1 MVMRVS
7 GLASGM
13 DIDDIVSQLM
23 TAQRVPLDKL
33 YQKKTYTEW
42 QRDDYRTIN
51 TALSELD
58 TLIRDGIGKQ
68 ASFIKKTVSVSNSNA
83 LSVRNVNSTTDFS
96 GTIEVKKLATAAT
109 MVSKREDTDPKIDAT
124 QKFGKG
130 HVLIGQTIKIK
141 AINKEGDFDQVTV
154 KDAEGKPVLDTDGK
168 EVTEDK
174 WFEYTIKEGDTL
186 QSVIN
191 EINAKSGVTAFF
203 DEKTQQFSVTAK
215 NTGASEIKPEITLQ
229 VAEKRKVIA
238 EDGTEQE
245 VEVKPEEN
253 FFTAI
258 MRIDGQNKYYDETE
272 KKWKATSEKST
283 IGQNAGLIYNGLG
296 IERSSNTFQINGA
309 ELTIKQENTGPITF
323 SSTADVDTIFDTV
336 KKFVDSYNGLIATIS
351 SKTSEKKNS
360 SYPPL
365 TDDQKKEMTEDQ
377 VKKWEEQARKGTLRR
392 DSTLTSLLTKMRT
405 SLYTQ
410 VGGTSLG
417 TLDKIGI
424 TTTKNYLEGGKLEI
438 DEEKLKAAIAEDPNA
453 IYELFMQNGDAK
465 EGKQGIARR
474 LREELSTG
482 MKTISEKAG
491 SASSVNSSFTL
502 GKLLNEYDK
511 KIDSFNDRLTALET
525 RYYKQFTAMETAINK
540 ANSQSA
546 SLSSYFSS

>member
-13 DIDDIVSQLM
+13 DIDDIVSKLM

-42 QRDDYRTIN
+42 QRDDYRTVN

-68 ASFIKKTVSVSNSNA
+68 ASFIKKTITVSNPDA
-83 LSVRNVNSTTDFS
+83 VSVRNINSTSDFS
-96 GTIEVKKLATAAT
+96 GTIKVNTLATASTIYSNTAT
-109 MVSKREDTDPKIDAT
+109 EITDSTAKLSTYGIAT
-124 QKFGKG
+124 QEISIRAMNKS
-130 HVLIGQTIKIK
+130 GQMETKNVII
-141 AINKEGDFDQVTV
+141 
-154 KDAEGKPVLDTDGK
+154 
-168 EVTEDK
+168 TED
-174 WFEYTIKEGDTL
+174 DTMDSL
-186 QSVIN
+186 ITKIN
-191 EINAKSGVTAFF
+191 SQTDVNAFF
-203 DEKTQQFSVTAK
+203 DKDSKKISFAAKYTGNSGEGITLNGDVTGDGSKDFFKMIFSNDERDFTA
-215 NTGASEIKPEITLQ
+215 NTGGNA
-229 VAEKRKVIA
+229 KV
-238 EDGTEQE
+238 E
-245 VEVKPEEN
+245 
-253 FFTAI
+253 
-258 MRIDGQNKYYDETE
+258 
-272 KKWKATSEKST
+272 
-283 IGQNAGLIYNGLG
+283 YNGML
-296 IERSSNTFQINGA
+296 INRSSNIFTINGA
-309 ELTIKQENTGPITF
+309 EITLKKEMAATEPPVTF

-360 SYPPL
+360 GYPPL
-365 TDDQKKEMTEDQ
+365 TDEQKKEMTEDQ

-410 VGGTSLG
+410 VEGTSLG
-417 TLDKIGI
+417 TLDQIGI

-453 IYELFMQNGDAK
+453 IYELFMQDGDSK

-474 LREELSTG
+474 LRAELSAG

-540 ANSQSA
+540 ANSQST
-546 SLSSYFSS
+546 SLMQYFS

>member
-13 DIDDIVSQLM
+13 DIDDIVSKLM

-42 QRDDYRTIN
+42 QRDDYRMIN

-58 TLIRDGIGKQ
+58 RLISDGIGRQ
-68 ASFIKKTVSVSNSNA
+68 ASFIKKTVSVSNPNA
-83 LSVRNVNSTTDFS
+83 VSIKNINSTTDFS
-96 GTIEVKKLATAAT
+96 GTIEVKELATAAT
-109 MVSKREDTDPKIDAT
+109 MISIGSSTITNSTE
-124 QKFGKG
+124 KFGEG
-130 HVLIGQTIKIK
+130 HVLEGQIIKIR
-141 AINKEGDFDQVTV
+141 AINKDGSFD
-154 KDAEGKPVLDTDGK
+154 KNTDG
-168 EVTEDK
+168 TDK
-174 WFEYTIKEGDTL
+174 WFEYTIKADDTL

-203 DEKTQQFSVTAK
+203 DEKEGKFSITAK
-215 NTGASEIKPEITLQ
+215 NTGNAGDTDITAAVQLKAENADGSEAI
-229 VAEKRKVIA
+229 
-238 EDGTEQE
+238 GN
-245 VEVKPEEN
+245 N
-253 FFTAI
+253 FFKDI
-258 MRIDGQNKYYDETE
+258 MKMNAHSNQESDPTNK
-272 KKWKATSEKST
+272 
-283 IGQNAGLIYNGLG
+283 GQNATVIYNGLE
-296 IERSSNTFQINGA
+296 INRSSNTFRINGA
-309 ELTIKQENTGPITF
+309 EFTLKEKTTGPVTF
-323 SSTADVDTIFDTV
+323 SSTADVDSIFDTV

-365 TDDQKKEMTEDQ
+365 TDAQKKEMEEDQ
-377 VKKWEEQARKGTLRR
+377 IKKWEEQARKGTLRR

-410 VGGTSLG
+410 VEGTSLG

-453 IYELFMQNGDAK
+453 IYELFMQNGDPK

-474 LREELSTG
+474 LREELSAG

>member
-13 DIDDIVSQLM
+13 DIDDIVSKLM

-58 TLIRDGIGKQ
+58 RLISDGIGRQ
-68 ASFIKKTVSVSNSNA
+68 ASFIKKTVSVSNPNA
-83 LSVRNVNSTTDFS
+83 VSIKNVNSTTDFS
-96 GTIEVKKLATAAT
+96 GTIEVKELATAAT
-109 MVSKREDTDPKIDAT
+109 MVSTEKVMDVTNAT
-124 QKFGKG
+124 KFA
-130 HVLIGQTIKIK
+130 GQTITIK
-141 AINKEGDFDQVTV
+141 AINKDGTFDKV
-154 KDAEGKPVLDTDGK
+154 KDKDGNIVDK
-168 EVTEDK
+168 VFTYEVKSD
-174 WFEYTIKEGDTL
+174 DTL
-186 QSVIN
+186 DSIISK
-191 EINAKSGVTAFF
+191 INAESGVTAFF
-203 DEKTQQFSVTAK
+203 DEKSGRFSITAK
-215 NTGASEIKPEITLQ
+215 NTGKAVSEHEIALSSSG
-229 VAEKRKVIA
+229 
-238 EDGTEQE
+238 D
-245 VEVKPEEN
+245 
-253 FFTAI
+253 FFTKLK
-258 MRIDGQNKYYDETE
+258 MS
-272 KKWKATSEKST
+272 ATSTEAATADLKNDSGIVVGKAGT
-283 IGQNAGLIYNGLG
+283 VGENAEVVYNGLT
-296 IERSSNTFQINGA
+296 IERSSNTFRINGA
-309 ELTIKQENTGPITF
+309 EFTLKEKTTGPVTF

-365 TDDQKKEMTEDQ
+365 TDEQKKEMTEDQ

-453 IYELFMQNGDAK
+453 IYELFMQDGDPK

-474 LREELSTG
+474 LREELSAG

>member
-13 DIDDIVSQLM
+13 DIDDIVSKLM

-58 TLIRDGIGKQ
+58 RLISDGIGRQ
-68 ASFIKKTVSVSNSNA
+68 ASFIKKTVSVSNPNA
-83 LSVRNVNSTTDFS
+83 VSIKNINSTTDFS
-96 GTIEVKKLATAAT
+96 GTIEVKELATAAT
-109 MVSKREDTDPKIDAT
+109 MISKEASTISNPT
-124 QKFGKG
+124 EKFGED
-130 HVLIGQTIKIK
+130 HVLKGQTIKIR
-141 AINKEGDFDQVTV
+141 AINKDGGFD
-154 KDAEGKPVLDTDGK
+154 KNTDG
-168 EVTEDK
+168 TDK
-174 WFEYTIKEGDTL
+174 WFEYTIKADDTL

-203 DEKTQQFSVTAK
+203 DEKTQQFSITAK
-215 NTGASEIKPEITLQ
+215 NTGDVEGAAEIQLSGAFFTDFMKMHQ
-229 VAEKRKVIA
+229 NSDDAANHKVQA
-238 EDGTEQE
+238 KNEDGTLK
-245 VEVKPEEN
+245 V
-253 FFTAI
+253 
-258 MRIDGQNKYYDETE
+258 DGNGNPVYEAAPKGT
-272 KKWKATSEKST
+272 TGT
-283 IGQNAGLIYNGLG
+283 NASVIYNGLE
-296 IERSSNTFQINGA
+296 ITRSSNTFRINGA
-309 ELTIKQENTGPITF
+309 EFTIKEKTTGPVTF

-410 VGGTSLG
+410 VEGTSLG

-453 IYELFMQNGDAK
+453 IYELFMQDGDPK

-474 LREELSTG
+474 LRAELSAG

>member
-13 DIDDIVSQLM
+13 DIDDIVSKLM

-58 TLIRDGIGKQ
+58 RLISDGIGRQ
-68 ASFIKKTVSVSNSNA
+68 ASFIKKTVSVSNPNA
-83 LSVRNVNSTTDFS
+83 VSIKNVNSTTDFS
-96 GTIEVKKLATAAT
+96 GTIEVKELATAAT
-109 MVSKREDTDPKIDAT
+109 MVSTGSSSITDAT
-124 QKFGKG
+124 AKLDASL
-130 HVLIGQTIKIK
+130 VGQTIKIR
-141 AINKEGDFDQVTV
+141 AINKDGGFD
-154 KDAEGKPVLDTDGK
+154 KNTDG
-168 EVTEDK
+168 TDK
-174 WFEYTIKEGDTL
+174 WFEYTIKADDTL

-203 DEKTQQFSVTAK
+203 DEKEGKFSITAK
-215 NTGASEIKPEITLQ
+215 NTGNAGDTDVTAAVQLKAENADGSEAIG
-229 VAEKRKVIA
+229 
-238 EDGTEQE
+238 D
-245 VEVKPEEN
+245 N
-253 FFTAI
+253 FFKDI
-258 MRIDGQNKYYDETE
+258 MKMNANSNQESDPTNK
-272 KKWKATSEKST
+272 
-283 IGQNAGLIYNGLG
+283 GQNATVIYNGLE
-296 IERSSNTFQINGA
+296 ITRSSNTFRINGA
-309 ELTIKQENTGPITF
+309 EFTIKEQTTGPVTF

-365 TDDQKKEMTEDQ
+365 TDEQKKEMTEDQ

-410 VGGTSLG
+410 VEGTSLG

-453 IYELFMQNGDAK
+453 IYELFMQDGDPK

-474 LREELSTG
+474 LRAELSAG

-546 SLSSYFSS
+546 SLMQYFS